1 MTHLSHIP
9 QTQTWGSL
17 GAPGWPGPH
26 TCDKDMISR
35 ETTGGDWCSLT
46 SSPETPQHTEA
57 ERKAPFLSLSYVEE
71 KVKLRRYAF
80 QSPRRGGGPLC
91 NDIVTRIFKFKKENR
106 TKKGH

>member
-9 QTQTWGSL
+9 QTPSL
-17 GAPGWPGPH
+17 LGVASTERPGPH
-26 TCDKDMISR
+26 TWDKDMICR